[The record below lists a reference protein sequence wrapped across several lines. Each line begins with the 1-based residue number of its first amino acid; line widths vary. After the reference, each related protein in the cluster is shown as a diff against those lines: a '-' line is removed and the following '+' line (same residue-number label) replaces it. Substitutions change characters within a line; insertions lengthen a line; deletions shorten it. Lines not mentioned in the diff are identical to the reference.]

1 MPAGAARDLC
11 LGQAAYDG
19 QQEQRD
25 ACNERRMKRSGV
37 APVSMTAGIGTRR
50 QNASWY
56 LSEKESSAIYVTRLP
71 CGTRRA
77 DAVLPNIRGEQ
88 EYRLLIDGP
97 VGPMAGNRGVG
108 RERRAS
114 VSSARVCPQLRRAY
128 RHIFLAADW

>member
-1 MPAGAARDLC
+1 MAMAMPTTRLRRTTASVPQLMPAGAARDLC

-77 DAVLPNIRGEQ
+77 DAVHLRGEQ
-88 EYRLLIDGP
+88 ERRILVTALQARP
-97 VGPMAGNRGVG
+97 
-108 RERRAS
+108 ER
-114 VSSARVCPQLRRAY
+114 
-128 RHIFLAADW
+128 